1 MNYDEENRPQHA
13 WDQLAPGAEH
23 GSGCDHDRGEVVE
36 REVDQEDIDDNA
48 ALLNN
53 PAGSVSS
60 SCNGPANL
68 AFRFESAA
76 NRDNTCQ

>member
-1 MNYDEENRPQHA
+1 MNYDEENHPQHA

-23 GSGCDHDRGEVVE
+23 GRGCDHE

-60 SCNGPANL
+60 SCNGSANL
-68 AFRFESAA
+68 ALMFESAA
-76 NRDNTCQ
+76 KKR